1 MSLCNFYLEN
11 NENNLRE
18 NDSWEDAVLD
28 QLEDEEL
35 KKQIFHKKYDII
47 KNFVHIST
55 LPFLF
60 LKIGIIKNQL
70 NIFEL
75 FDSISSN
82 IFTSYK
88 TLNFATEI
96 EKKKI
101 FKILNCLK
109 NFKKI
114 MSTETMIF
122 YKTLNRCLNCLLV

>member
-47 KNFVHIST
+47 KNFVHISL

>member
-47 KNFVHIST
+47 KNFVHISL

-96 EKKKI
+96 EKRRYSK
-101 FKILNCLK
+101 
-109 NFKKI
+109 
-114 MSTETMIF
+114 
-122 YKTLNRCLNCLLV
+122 Y